1 MNKILSRMLMLGALA
16 GCLAT
21 AAWAGNVE
29 VDMVGDG
36 AILYPGAA
44 DGYYETNSTSV
55 NIDSGEESPVDTKLY
70 FNGNG
75 DVT

>member
-1 MNKILSRMLMLGALA
+1 MNKVLSRMLMLGALV

-36 AILYPGAA
+36 AILYPALRMA
-44 DGYYETNSTSV
+44 
-55 NIDSGEESPVDTKLY
+55 IMRPILPL
-70 FNGNG
+70 
-75 DVT
+75 